1 MASPAVRPSLEPAV
15 AAASV
20 VVCCGSGGVGKTT
33 VAAAIAVEAA
43 RRGRRVVVVTIDPA
57 RRLADALGLPEGL
70 AATPQPVA
78 LDPAP
83 AGTGELW
90 AMMLDTAAAF
100 DDVVRRYA
108 TSHEQAERIVA
119 NPFFQ
124 NIAGSLSGTQEYMA
138 SETLYLLHHDDRFDL
153 VVVDTPPTRHAL
165 DFLEAPGV
173 LARFLDHRMFKLM
186 MLPARTGMR
195 VVGLATQPMLRLTG
209 KVVGTEVLADAVAFF
224 QAFAGMEGGFSQR
237 AQAVAALLRAEGTRF
252 VVVTS
257 PRHEAVEEA
266 TWFADQL
273 DRQGMTRL
281 SGVANRLTPSFAADP
296 AGGRARKPAGV
307 GAVGDETT
315 ARLRATLEVLRTRR
329 AAELDELVPFAARFS
344 DDAVVEVPL
353 LASDVH
359 DTVGLAHVGHHLFPD
374 PDSPF

>member
-1 MASPAVRPSLEPAV
+1 
-15 AAASV
+15 
-20 VVCCGSGGVGKTT
+20 
-33 VAAAIAVEAA
+33 
-43 RRGRRVVVVTIDPA
+43 
-57 RRLADALGLPEGL
+57 
-70 AATPQPVA
+70 
-78 LDPAP
+78 
-83 AGTGELW
+83 
-90 AMMLDTAAAF
+90 
-100 DDVVRRYA
+100 
-108 TSHEQAERIVA
+108 
-119 NPFFQ
+119 
-124 NIAGSLSGTQEYMA
+124 MA

-173 LARFLDHRMFKLM
+173 LARFLDHRLFKLM

-296 AGGRARKPAGV
+296 ADDAEKPAGPA
-307 GAVGDETT
+307 GAVGDETA
-315 ARLRATLEVLRTRR
+315 ARLWATLEVLRTRR
-329 AAELDELVPFAARFS
+329 AAELGELVPFAARFS